1 MIYGYER
8 ELSEKEG
15 LTSRSLHVKVSSG
28 FFPHL
33 DENYN
38 LVWGFFFFGLFVL
51 FCFVYIAANI
61 DMLFKKNNLSLL

>member
-1 MIYGYER
+1 MIYVYER
-8 ELSEKEG
+8 ELNEKEG

-33 DENYN
+33 GENSN
-38 LVWGFFFFGLFVL
+38 LVWGWFFLSVCL